1 MKKIFL
7 VTNLILLFS
16 SVLLSQSTPP
26 QILDKIIAIVGNKII
41 LKSEVDMQ
49 IQQLMISGTLDNA
62 IKTDEIQCE
71 ILEDMLLQKLLL
83 MQAEI
88 DSVEVSDDQIN
99 NELDRRIRYFTSM
112 FGNVQELEKY
122 YNKSILEL
130 KEELREPLKDQLLIT
145 AMHDK
150 LVSNVTVTPSE
161 VEKYYKKMP
170 SDSIPIIPAQ
180 WEIGVIAIAPSLTQ
194 EENNI
199 LISKL
204 QDIKKRINNVSDFEV
219 MARLYSEDPA
229 TAKNGGETGYF
240 TKGVMEPTFENAA
253 FSLTKPGEISPIIET
268 SYGYHILQLID
279 RKGEQVNVRHIL
291 VRKQPSN
298 NAIQIAKQKAD
309 SIYNLLIKNEINFAD
324 AAKKFSK
331 LEGDL
336 TQGGMILSANGGFTL
351 TTNEI
356 DAKFLPIL
364 DTMKNSKFSKPFL
377 YMENDGTPTYRILW
391 LKNYIPPHKAS
402 LKTDYYLIQ
411 MKALEEKKNQAIAKW
426 AKNRLQEVYVK
437 IDQDYQGCDFKYPW
451 IKKH

>member
-180 WEIGVIAIAPSLTQ
+180 WEIGIIAIAPSLTQ
-194 EENNI
+194 EENNM

-204 QDIKKRINNVSDFEV
+204 QDIKRRINNVSDFEV

>member
-1 MKKIFL
+1 MRKLFL

-194 EENNI
+194 EENNM

-309 SIYNLLIKNEINFAD
+309 SIYNLLIKNEITFAD

>member
-194 EENNI
+194 EENNM

-309 SIYNLLIKNEINFAD
+309 SIYNLLIKNEITFAD

-411 MKALEEKKNQAIAKW
+411 MKALEEKKNQALAKW
-426 AKNRLQEVYVK
+426 ANERLQEVYVK
-437 IDQDYQGCDFKYPW
+437 IDEDYQGCDFKYPW

>member
-1 MKKIFL
+1 MRKLFL

-309 SIYNLLIKNEINFAD
+309 SIYNLLIKNEITFAD

-411 MKALEEKKNQAIAKW
+411 MKALEEKKNQALAKW
-426 AKNRLQEVYVK
+426 ANERLQEVYVK
-437 IDQDYQGCDFKYPW
+437 IDEDYQGCDFKYPW

>member
-1 MKKIFL
+1 MRKLFL

-194 EENNI
+194 EENNM

-309 SIYNLLIKNEINFAD
+309 SIYNLLIKNEITFAD

-411 MKALEEKKNQAIAKW
+411 MKALEEKKNQALAKW
-426 AKNRLQEVYVK
+426 ANERLQEVYVK
-437 IDQDYQGCDFKYPW
+437 IDEDYQGCDFKYPW

>member
-145 AMHDK
+145 TMHDK

-194 EENNI
+194 EENNM

-309 SIYNLLIKNEINFAD
+309 SIYNLLIKNEITFAD

-411 MKALEEKKNQAIAKW
+411 MKALEEKKNQALAKW
-426 AKNRLQEVYVK
+426 ANERLQEVYVK
-437 IDQDYQGCDFKYPW
+437 IDEDYQGCDFKYPW

>member
-1 MKKIFL
+1 MRKLFL

-180 WEIGVIAIAPSLTQ
+180 WEIGIIAIAPSLTQ
-194 EENNI
+194 EENNM

-411 MKALEEKKNQAIAKW
+411 MKALEEKKNQALAKW
-426 AKNRLQEVYVK
+426 ANERLQEVYVK
-437 IDQDYQGCDFKYPW
+437 IDEDYQGCDFKYPW

>member
-145 AMHDK
+145 TMHDK

-180 WEIGVIAIAPSLTQ
+180 WEIGIIAIAPSLTQ
-194 EENNI
+194 EENNM

-411 MKALEEKKNQAIAKW
+411 MKALEEKKNQALAKW
-426 AKNRLQEVYVK
+426 ANERLQEVYVK
-437 IDQDYQGCDFKYPW
+437 IDEDYQGCDFKYPW

>member
-180 WEIGVIAIAPSLTQ
+180 WEIGLIAIAPSLTQ
-194 EENNI
+194 EENNM

-309 SIYNLLIKNEINFAD
+309 SIYNLLIKNEITFAD

-411 MKALEEKKNQAIAKW
+411 MKALEEKKNQALAKW
-426 AKNRLQEVYVK
+426 ANERLQEVYVK
-437 IDQDYQGCDFKYPW
+437 IDEDYQGCDFKYPW

>member
-1 MKKIFL
+1 MRKLFL

-411 MKALEEKKNQAIAKW
+411 MKALEEKKNQALAKW
-426 AKNRLQEVYVK
+426 ANERLQEVYVK
-437 IDQDYQGCDFKYPW
+437 IDEDYQGCDFKYPW

>member
-1 MKKIFL
+1 MRKLFL

-180 WEIGVIAIAPSLTQ
+180 WEIGLIAIAPSLTQ
-194 EENNI
+194 EENNM

-309 SIYNLLIKNEINFAD
+309 SIYNLLIKNEITFAD

>member
-194 EENNI
+194 EENNM

-411 MKALEEKKNQAIAKW
+411 MKALEEKKNQALAKW
-426 AKNRLQEVYVK
+426 ANERLQEVYVK
-437 IDQDYQGCDFKYPW
+437 IDEDYQGCDFKYPW

>member
-411 MKALEEKKNQAIAKW
+411 MKALEEKKNQALAKW
-426 AKNRLQEVYVK
+426 ANERLQEVYVK
-437 IDQDYQGCDFKYPW
+437 IDEDYQGCDFKYPW

>member
-180 WEIGVIAIAPSLTQ
+180 WEIGLIAIAPSLTQ
-194 EENNI
+194 EENNM

-411 MKALEEKKNQAIAKW
+411 MKALEEKKNQALAKW
-426 AKNRLQEVYVK
+426 ANERLQEVYVK
-437 IDQDYQGCDFKYPW
+437 IDEDYQGCDFKYPW